1 MIPLLCQPHHDY
13 LIRLVFG
20 GPAAAT
26 AVLRARRRDS
36 HHRRD
41 GSNAIGPGARRGPR
55 PAGGREL
62 V

>member
-13 LIRLVFG
+13 LIRLVFTG
-20 GPAAAT
+20 LAAAT
-26 AVLRARRRDS
+26 AGVRAGPRDS
-36 HHRRD
+36 HRRGVSD
-41 GSNAIGPGARRGPR
+41 AIGPGARRGPR